1 MIFPKIFSFSHIG
14 TFVFEFTTLSNSH
27 KSDACMVSKVLKL
40 ISINSP
46 RIKINSPSQQV
57 SKIKD
62 FVLNA

>member
-1 MIFPKIFSFSHIG
+1 MIFIKIFSVSHIG

-27 KSDACMVSKVLKL
+27 KSDACLVSQHLKL

-62 FVLNA
+62 FVFKA